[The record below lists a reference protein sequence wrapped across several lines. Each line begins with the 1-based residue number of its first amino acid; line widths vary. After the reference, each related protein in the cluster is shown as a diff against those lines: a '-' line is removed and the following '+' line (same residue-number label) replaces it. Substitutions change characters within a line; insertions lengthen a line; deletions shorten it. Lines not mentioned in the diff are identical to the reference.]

1 MSTEEIHDSK
11 TYQKSGDMDK
21 HLEGVKKQY
30 DTKEKREF
38 YSQVMGDGTANIHFG
53 KWDGVDVEAEG
64 AYGRASDNLT
74 DYMFEVASGL
84 CEKKE
89 GISYVDLGSGSGG
102 AAVRL
107 LAANPSLN
115 ATCVNLCPDQN
126 AGALK
131 DAESKGVQDRIKV
144 VTSSYDQCPLEGDM
158 FDLAFSQDAYVHSY
172 DKVVSYSEA
181 RRLVKSGGVFIL
193 CDLMCG
199 DGPDV
204 SDEELATFAAT
215 NMVNDWLT
223 PEKNCE
229 AARKAGWTDVEFIN
243 LTTDIRKS
251 FQLMKKK
258 VDKIIANGGE
268 GIDMSLLTE
277 YSSNLEKRVGH
288 VDKGVFKWGV
298 IHAKNP

>member
-1 MSTEEIHDSK
+1 MSSTETHKSETYNK
-11 TYQKSGDMDK
+11 TGDVSK

-53 KWDGVDVEAEG
+53 KWDSIDIEADG
-64 AYGRASDNLT
+64 AYGKASDALT
-74 DYMFEVASGL
+74 DYMFELGTSL
-84 CEKKE
+84 LDKKD
-89 GISYVDLGSGSGG
+89 GVNYVDLGSGSGG

-107 LAANPSLN
+107 LASNPTLN

-131 DAESKGVQDRIKV
+131 DAESKGVQERIKV
-144 VTSSYDQCPLEGDM
+144 ITSTYDTCPLEADQFDM
-158 FDLAFSQDAYVHSY
+158 AWSQDAYVHSF
-172 DKVVSYSEA
+172 DKVVSYAEA
-181 RRLVKSGGVFIL
+181 LRLTKSGGAFIL

-204 SDEELATFAAT
+204 SEEELATFART

-229 AARKAGWTDVEFIN
+229 AAEKAGWTEVKFVN
-243 LTTDIRKS
+243 LTPDIRLS
-251 FQLMKKK
+251 FQGMKKK

-277 YSSNLEKRVGH
+277 YSSNLEKRVGQ

-298 IHAKNP
+298 IHGKKA